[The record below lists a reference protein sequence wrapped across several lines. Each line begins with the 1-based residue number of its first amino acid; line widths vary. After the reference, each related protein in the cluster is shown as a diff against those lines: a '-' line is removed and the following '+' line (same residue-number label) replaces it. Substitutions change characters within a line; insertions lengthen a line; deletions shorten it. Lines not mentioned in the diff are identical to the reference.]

1 MAGRLI
7 RLGDATSQWFNVLL
21 FNGDPNHSISGDAY
35 RFNRRRLMRFIDW
48 LASPWED
55 DHCRRAYE
63 HDVLKGRRLVYEA
76 DSQTTEPRTSG
87 A

>member
-1 MAGRLI
+1 MADRLI
-7 RLGDATSQWFNVLL
+7 RLGDATSQFFNVLL

-35 RFNRRRLMRFIDW
+35 RFGRHRLQRFIDW

-63 HDVLKGRRLVYEA
+63 KDWLKAQQLLNEK
-76 DSQTTEPRTSG
+76 PRTSG